1 MRSVISE
8 SERQMSFQSFG
19 KTEIMIAA
27 ALTLSVLV
35 AMVFS
40 AALKWNR
47 ERTKK
52 NRNALIRNAA
62 VFLFACILLLS
73 ALSLSRSKPQTEYA
87 FDLNEFFEIARSAKP
102 VECRGQEITSVTD
115 KTVAVAMDEAFCFY
129 YEENVYSWCQNKI
142 TVNERSLC
150 CS

>member
-1 MRSVISE
+1 
-8 SERQMSFQSFG
+8 MSFTAFG

-27 ALTLSVLV
+27 VLALTVLV

-62 VFLFACILLLS
+62 VFLSACILLLS
-73 ALSLSRSKPQTEYA
+73 ALSLPRPKPQTEYA
-87 FDLNEFFEIARSAKP
+87 FDLNAVEAYTDSPYTEIN
-102 VECRGQEITSVTD
+102 
-115 KTVAVAMDEAFCFY
+115 
-129 YEENVYSWCQNKI
+129 ENVPFF
-142 TVNERSLC
+142 T
-150 CS
+150 